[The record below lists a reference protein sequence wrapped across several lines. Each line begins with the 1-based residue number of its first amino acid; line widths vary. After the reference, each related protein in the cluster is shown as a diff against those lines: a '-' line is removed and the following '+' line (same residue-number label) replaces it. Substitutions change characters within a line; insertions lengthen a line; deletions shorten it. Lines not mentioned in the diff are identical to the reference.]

1 MNLFVV
7 EGQCYTFGTNQ
18 FGQLGNQTNNSR
30 QPQEVKIAQTQKV
43 AMVACGDTFT
53 VIVADGNNWFKNIF
67 IYRLLKT
74 IFFYNYSLFIA
85 SVLMTVRIFSSTFS
99 EGEVYSFGNQS
110 RGRLGRPEEDPTEPG
125 KVPFMGEDPFV
136 VVSLSCSHGNTLLAT
151 RRMKLLTPV
160 II

>member
-53 VIVADGNNWFKNIF
+53 VIVADGNNWFQNIF

-74 IFFYNYSLFIA
+74 IFSIIISFYTKCLNDCKSFFFNFLRRR
-85 SVLMTVRIFSSTFS
+85 SVLLWKPVK
-99 EGEVYSFGNQS
+99 GAS
-110 RGRLGRPEEDPTEPG
+110 RT
-125 KVPFMGEDPFV
+125 
-136 VVSLSCSHGNTLLAT
+136 T
-151 RRMKLLTPV
+151 
-160 II
+160 